1 MRSTECDVVTTAVK
15 LPEYMSA
22 LAERV
27 NGLGEEHMSRWAPPE
42 AGGRASAVLILIAD
56 TGGEPDVLLIEKAA
70 MLRKH
75 AGQPAF
81 PGGAAEPGDADLSA
95 TALREAAEEVGLDP
109 AGVSVVASLPVLY
122 LAPSGYVVTPV
133 LAYWHTPGPVGVND
147 PGEIASVTRVPIADL
162 ADPVNRFQVSHP
174 SGYTGPAF
182 GVAGMVVWGFTAGLL
197 SMLLDLGGWARPW
210 DRSDVRDLEIPA
222 GLPTELP

>member
-1 MRSTECDVVTTAVK
+1 MTTAVG
-15 LPEYMSA
+15 LPAYMSA
-22 LAERV
+22 LVKRV
-27 NGLGEEHMSRWAPPE
+27 GGLGAEHMSRWAPPE

-56 TGGEPDVLLIEKAA
+56 ADGAPDVLLIEKAA

-109 AGVSVVASLPVLY
+109 SSVTVLATLPVLY

-133 LAYWHTPGPVGVND
+133 LGYWHTPGPIGVHD
-147 PGEIASVTRVPIADL
+147 PDEIASVARVPIADL
-162 ADPVNRFQVSHP
+162 ADPANRFQVRHP

-182 GVAGMVVWGFTAGLL
+182 AVAGMIVWGFTAGLL
-197 SMLLDLGGWARPW
+197 SLLLELGGWAQPW

-222 GLPTELP
+222 VVQAELP